1 MPKDKDCGREFTMLS
16 SAIDRIKSK
25 LVLIIRVSNSG
36 WGREVPLAHVVM

>member
-1 MPKDKDCGREFTMLS
+1 VGGSLPMLS